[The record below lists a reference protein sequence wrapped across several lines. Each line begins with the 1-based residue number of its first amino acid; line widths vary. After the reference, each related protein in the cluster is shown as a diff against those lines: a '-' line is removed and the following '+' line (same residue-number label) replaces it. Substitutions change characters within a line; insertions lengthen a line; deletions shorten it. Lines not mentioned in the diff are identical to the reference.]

1 MVEMVIVAGISC
13 LIAAIIGALIAL
25 RIQRGS
31 LDKIHVRNQAWER
44 AQEAHQH
51 IWELKQEK
59 HAEEQEMRLIRQVQQ
74 VQKVWEEWE
83 AKDQQRLKAL
93 AKQYE
98 DRAEQLRVEHELARL
113 PRTEDAPLVLDAAHQ
128 HQNRLPNWRPP
139 MLQGSNLS
147 ERDLSHRYLGHAD
160 LRNAQLANTNFYMA
174 DLSGAF
180 LTGANLTG
188 ADLSGANLAGADLR
202 DAILTGA
209 NLLVADLHK
218 AILAGTNL
226 SGARNLT
233 IQQINSA
240 IYDSTTQ
247 TGTEADIAQPHMHAL
262 QPVMPLSVETAVTAN
277 PPLVMSTDTDVTAN
291 ESTYLSPPETPLP
304 PLLNGEAES
313 PIPPLVEPLL
323 SSSPSSE
330 SLTGPMVRDLP
341 VDIQED
347 TGTELFDTATPTA
360 ARNGKN
366 K

>member
-1 MVEMVIVAGISC
+1 MVEMFIIAGISS
-13 LIAAIIGALIAL
+13 LLAAIIGALIAL
-25 RIQRGS
+25 GIQRGK
-31 LDKIHVRNQAWER
+31 LDKIHMRNQAWER
-44 AQEAHQH
+44 AQEVHQH
-51 IWELKQEK
+51 TWETRQEK
-59 HAEEQEMRLIRQVQQ
+59 HAAEQEMRLIRQVQQ

-83 AKDQQRLKAL
+83 VKDQQRLKAL
-93 AKQYE
+93 AKQYD

-113 PRTEDAPLVLDAAHQ
+113 PRIEDAPLVLDATHH

-174 DLSGAF
+174 DLSGAI

-247 TGTEADIAQPHMHAL
+247 TETEVDNTQPHMHAVR
-262 QPVMPLSVETAVTAN
+262 PDMPPSLETAVTAN
-277 PPLVMSTDTDVTAN
+277 SPLVMSIGTAVAAN
-291 ESTYLSPPETPLP
+291 ESLFVSPPETPL
-304 PLLNGEAES
+304 S
-313 PIPPLVEPLL
+313 PLVEPLL
-323 SSSPSSE
+323 SSSPSNE
-330 SLTGPMVRDLP
+330 SLPGPIVKDLP

-347 TGTELFDTATPTA
+347 TGTELFDAATSRAT
-360 ARNGKN
+360 RNGKN